1 MFLSQI
7 LVKAVE
13 IFLPT
18 ATSAKI
24 AENDTKLLKI
34 KTKIWKDIC
43 IEEYQRAKVSNVH
56 AVYHLQLKIDSS
68 ADSFKEVY

>member
-43 IEEYQRAKVSNVH
+43 IEEY
-56 AVYHLQLKIDSS
+56 
-68 ADSFKEVY
+68 